1 MRPVPE
7 ATSSLV
13 TIARAV
19 NGTTDLTE
27 ALRLVC
33 RELARLT
40 LAETVAAYLLD
51 VEGKEIRPA
60 AAYHVPK
67 HTLEVLTT
75 TALPLAAQG
84 FAQSVFTAGHV
95 AWSDDVQNDPRFAFP
110 LFRAFPHRSG
120 LIIPLSVDGAVAGA
134 FYLVWWQE
142 QRQVPEGV
150 VTVLE
155 TIGQLVGMLLKNAQ
169 LARVAETRRRSA
181 EAAEG
186 RHRLLFDR
194 NLAGVLW
201 TRRDGRIVDCNES
214 LARLLGY
221 DSRQEVL
228 GHDVQSFYMNQ
239 ADREGVLAGIAPGGM
254 ADGRELYWRRRDGT
268 PVWLRVN
275 LRATAEGWF
284 EGILIDISSEKRVAQ
299 AERAA
304 SELRAVAMLAAAT
317 AHEINNPL
325 AILLGQLT
333 MLAREYPENARTA
346 KIVAAA
352 ERIRDIVSRMTNIT
366 RIEASEQY
374 PGTSPPMLDIRKS
387 GDARAP

>member
-1 MRPVPE
+1 VPE
-7 ATSSLV
+7 TTSSLL
-13 TIARAV
+13 TIARVV
-19 NGTTDLTE
+19 NGTKDLTE
-27 ALRLVC
+27 TLRLVC

-51 VEGKEIRPA
+51 VEGKEIRPV

-67 HTLEVLTT
+67 PTLELLTT

-110 LFRAFPHRSG
+110 LFRVFPHRSSV
-120 LIIPLSVDGAVAGA
+120 IIPLSVDGAVAGA

-142 QRQVPEGV
+142 RRQVPEGV

-155 TIGQLVGMLLKNAQ
+155 TIGQLVGMLLKNAE

-221 DSRQEVL
+221 ESRQEVL
-228 GHDVQSFYMNQ
+228 GRDVRDFY
-239 ADREGVLAGIAPGGM
+239 AEPSDREKVLAGIEPGGM

-304 SELRAVAMLAAAT
+304 AELRAVAMLAAAT

-325 AILLGQLT
+325 AVLLGQLT
-333 MLAREYPENARTA
+333 MLARESPESSRTA

-352 ERIRDIVSRMTNIT
+352 ERIRDIVGRMTNIT
-366 RIEASEQY
+366 RIEASEAY
-374 PGTSPPMLDIRKS
+374 RGTAPPMLDIRKS
-387 GDARAP
+387 GDARDP